1 MHNYCILI
9 VDDEKTVRE
18 SIKTKL
24 EKVAKES
31 GHRICII
38 EASKP
43 SKAIVE
49 FANKRIDILFL
60 DYNFQDGEKSESLI
74 SFLTKMDLF
83 VYLIIVSGHPD
94 NPLEQPG
101 RCAFK
106 YDDYIPKGT
115 DDSAVTDG
123 AIREAY
129 NKATEHLNSRP
140 LPNPI
145 DCNKIIY
152 DSTSDSDSRARGEI
166 ANLITFCETSLKFL
180 IYILLSDI
188 REQNQKSENIIIPE
202 FELKEYYEFGYSR
215 TLFTELFRQAR
226 QTNCSYVSEIIALI
240 ETKFSNK
247 EYPLGFLQ
255 KVIDRRN
262 PLYHSNSSY
271 TDYELKEILSELSSS
286 FNEFKDRF
294 RLFLHYPLIYL
305 ENINNYQYEGRL
317 LMGDEIKGRMS
328 YFESKIFDDINIDN
342 RYPLN
347 QVYLKTPYGLLS
359 LHPFI
364 IFQTC
369 NECRTEK
376 VFLMNGTSRPEQ
388 KIKYKCMANHE
399 YKDLDSTNY
408 QKLESFIKT
417 GIW

>member
-9 VDDEKTVRE
+9 VDDEKIVRE

-24 EKVAKES
+24 KKVAKES
-31 GHRICII
+31 GHRIHII
-38 EASKP
+38 GESKP
-43 SKAIVE
+43 STAMVK
-49 FANKRIDILFL
+49 FANERIDILFL
-60 DYNFQDGEKSESLI
+60 DYNFQCGEKSESLI
-74 SFLTKMDLF
+74 SFLTNTDLF
-83 VYLIIVSGHPD
+83 IYLIIVSGHPD

-106 YDDYIPKGT
+106 YDDYIHKGK
-115 DDSAVTDG
+115 DDSALTDG
-123 AIREAY
+123 AIRKAY
-129 NKATEHLNSRP
+129 KKATDYLNSRP

-152 DSTSDSDSRARGEI
+152 DSISNSDSRGKI

-188 REQNQKSENIIIPE
+188 REQNQESENIIIPK
-202 FELKEYYEFGYSR
+202 FELKQYYQFGYSK
-215 TLFTELFRQAR
+215 TLFTELFCQAK
-226 QTNCSYVSEIIALI
+226 QNNCSYVSEIIALI

-247 EYPLGFLQ
+247 ESPLGFLQ

-262 PLYHSNSSY
+262 PLYHSY
-271 TDYELKEILSELSSS
+271 TDYTDYDRQENLEQLSPS

-305 ENINNYQYEGRL
+305 ENTNNYKYEGRL
-317 LMGDEIKGRMS
+317 LMGRS
-328 YFESKIFDDINIDN
+328 YFESKIFDDMNIDN

-376 VFLMNGTSRPEQ
+376 VFLMNGVSEQ
-388 KIKYKCMANHE
+388 KIQYKCMANHK

-408 QKLESFIKT
+408 INLESFIAT